1 MTQEESKKFQFWQ
14 WRTILG
20 TMIGYAVFYFVR
32 KNFSFAIPG
41 LTAEYGISKTTF
53 GLLMTIVGLIYGLSK
68 FFNGMLADR
77 LNGRWHMTTGL
88 AVCSVVNLVFGAGAI
103 ISALIVG
110 ETYGPSFINTLVII
124 FGILMVLNNIFQGC
138 GFPPCNRLITH
149 WVPPHELATKMS
161 IWNASHSIGAFIIA
175 VLCGYIMGNMG
186 TDMTGN
192 EEMRARVVENTAKIT
207 ESMDPAAAQA
217 YVDNALQHVG
227 AWQWAFW
234 IPAIIGLF
242 GVLFIITVLRDT
254 PKSVGLPEL
263 AGTKTEL
270 DGKEETSAEFKEFL
284 RKKVF
289 MNPIIWILAIS
300 NFCIYVIRFTIL
312 EWGTSFLTQ
321 FKGFDIAISAN
332 IVASSELI
340 GGVLGTLVAGWFTDK
355 FMQNKAHRTCL
366 LCTIGATLC
375 FFLFWKTP
383 QDAHWIISA
392 VLICLSA
399 FFVYGPQALL
409 GVAASQQATKRACAT
424 ANGIL
429 GIFGYAASTIAGI
442 GFGYLAD
449 NFGWNS
455 VFLVAVMFGI
465 LGCLVIATLWKAP
478 ADGYKKA
485 AEVMEE
491 IKTL

>member
-1 MTQEESKKFQFWQ
+1 MAALSGAIAAFCSDTLPDSI
-14 WRTILG
+14 RMLADNLYLIPVT
-20 TMIGYAVFYFVR
+20 VFYVVAMF
-32 KNFSFAIPG
+32 
-41 LTAEYGISKTTF
+41 F
-53 GLLMTIVGLIYGLSK
+53 GLLGAKHLD
-68 FFNGMLADR
+68 A
-77 LNGRWHMTTGL
+77 
-88 AVCSVVNLVFGAGAI
+88 SVVSPLENIDGAKYKKIINKMVFGN
-103 ISALIVG
+103 
-110 ETYGPSFINTLVII
+110 PFI
-124 FGILMVLNNIFQGC
+124 
-138 GFPPCNRLITH
+138 
-149 WVPPHELATKMS
+149 W
-161 IWNASHSIGAFIIA
+161 
-175 VLCGYIMGNMG
+175 
-186 TDMTGN
+186 
-192 EEMRARVVENTAKIT
+192 
-207 ESMDPAAAQA
+207 
-217 YVDNALQHVG
+217 
-227 AWQWAFW
+227 
-234 IPAIIGLF
+234 IIG
-242 GVLFIITVLRDT
+242 V
-254 PKSVGLPEL
+254 
-263 AGTKTEL
+263 
-270 DGKEETSAEFKEFL
+270 
-284 RKKVF
+284 
-289 MNPIIWILAIS
+289 S

-383 QDAHWIISA
+383 QNAHWIISA

-455 VFLVAVMFGI
+455 VFLYFTNRRSPSAS
-465 LGCLVIATLWKAP
+465 
-478 ADGYKKA
+478 
-485 AEVMEE
+485 
-491 IKTL
+491 